1 LATSPAPILEPAA
14 TETKEVFPLPEGRL
28 LFAAYPS
35 EEVRQMDPDV
45 AGIFAA
51 LAYYPWFEEY
61 FWLDF
66 TDMTV
71 EAHPILTGLY
81 PTRDQ
86 AVAMSPDL
94 SHIAFERLVHAQPTQ
109 ASSSVYLSGTNGGES
124 AEIGQRFTGDSV
136 LGTSWSL
143 DSRVFAYWMAQD
155 WQVRSNERDHKIYLS
170 EVDSGT
176 ARTVT
181 IQAMQPATAALSPDG
196 TQIAFSVLAESPGM
210 YSINADGS
218 DQHLLVEGAIDW
230 IAWHP
235 DRQRV
240 LFAEFSPKTGIYS
253 YDIASGAITSISPV
267 GQRALRPSLSP
278 DGSLLAYESNG
289 IYVISTEGGKAEQLT
304 GGGLSEWLWSPDSRY
319 LAYTGETQILVMDT
333 LGNGRVAV
341 SPNTLRAI
349 ELIGWLPQ

>member
-1 LATSPAPILEPAA
+1 
-14 TETKEVFPLPEGRL
+14 
-28 LFAAYPS
+28 
-35 EEVRQMDPDV
+35 
-45 AGIFAA
+45 
-51 LAYYPWFEEY
+51 
-61 FWLDF
+61 
-66 TDMTV
+66 
-71 EAHPILTGLY
+71 
-81 PTRDQ
+81 
-86 AVAMSPDL
+86 
-94 SHIAFERLVHAQPTQ
+94 
-109 ASSSVYLSGTNGGES
+109 
-124 AEIGQRFTGDSV
+124 
-136 LGTSWSL
+136 
-143 DSRVFAYWMAQD
+143 
-155 WQVRSNERDHKIYLS
+155 
-170 EVDSGT
+170 
-176 ARTVT
+176 
-181 IQAMQPATAALSPDG
+181 
-196 TQIAFSVLAESPGM
+196 M

-235 DRQRV
+235 DRRRV